1 MIGTLEYVDVLDR
14 AEQLGKIVLQSD
26 VMEAYNY
33 ARKELN
39 EDTEAQQL
47 IKAFND
53 IKIHY
58 EDVQRFGRYHPE
70 YNEIMKDVR
79 STKRKMDMNHKVASF
94 KVAER
99 NLQRL
104 LDEISECIALS
115 VSEQIKVPKDGAA
128 LTDGGCASGSCGT
141 GGSCSCRAS

>member
-14 AEQLGKIVLQSD
+14 AEQLGEIVLQSD
-26 VMEAYNY
+26 VMEAYNN